1 MKNSKKFFIVCTIL
15 SCTLLCAFGMIIA
28 CTGTQTTS
36 PAENQN
42 SNIVS
47 DSFSVIDTLWQNGTS
62 SAKPKQTIVIEI
74 EKLQPPTGALTEHP
88 YNMVIADILDNLEVE
103 NQRVIANDK
112 ERRQLVSIPHPFF
125 DGMYRAYA
133 DHRPFVISPDAVWL
147 LICQG
152 FSNHVNNNAEE
163 LRHYFV
169 NFEGK
174 EKLSIKAR
182 DISLDNPSSP
192 WEQHFP
198 LFTSKIASYVGDS
211 LVSYLT
217 SDFSTSTLTTRT
229 ASQITVMASMKAYF
243 EYEAVIICGIPKVI
257 LEGTP
262 DDWQRIIDGV
272 QFMRQYELGW
282 WVDEMLPVLK
292 KIKRA
297 SEGEVDKKFWR
308 NMYKQREEK
317 QDMGCGTQT
326 EIIAN
331 GWVVKFYP
339 YGGEKNRTNLK
350 EFKKG
355 SSSLPPEIVSVPLS
369 FKDYIK
375 GVEADLNLYAGF
387 VGLSQDRETFAL
399 RPEVGWFIT
408 KQE

>member
-1 MKNSKKFFIVCTIL
+1 MKRPFRVCAM
-15 SCTLLCAFGMIIA
+15 LCAFGMIIA
-28 CTGTQTTS
+28 CNGMQTS
-36 PAENQN
+36 PPIENQAAT
-42 SNIVS
+42 IVS
-47 DSFSVIDTLWQNGTS
+47 DSSSVVDSLWQSGIPGG
-62 SAKPKQTIVIEI
+62 KPKQTIVIEI
-74 EKLQPPTGALTEHP
+74 EKLQPPTGALREHP

-152 FSNHVNNNAEE
+152 FSNHVNNNAEK

-169 NFEGK
+169 DFEGK
-174 EKLSIKAR
+174 KTLSIIAN
-182 DISLDNPSSP
+182 DISLNNPASP
-192 WEQHFP
+192 WEEHFP
-198 LFTSKIASYVGDS
+198 SFTRKIASYVGDS
-211 LVSYLT
+211 LVSILT

-243 EYEAVIICGIPKVI
+243 DYEAVITCGIPKVF

-262 DDWQRIIDGV
+262 DDWQRVIDGA
-272 QFMRQYELGW
+272 QFLRQYELGW
-282 WVDEMLPVLK
+282 WVDEMMPVLK

-297 SEGEVDKKFWR
+297 SEGEVDKRFWR

-317 QDMGCGTQT
+317 WDTGCGTQT
-326 EIIAN
+326 DIMAN

-339 YGGEKNRTNLK
+339 YSSDKYRMNLK
-350 EFKKG
+350 EVKEKSPG
-355 SSSLPPEIVSVPLS
+355 LPPEIVSVPLS
-369 FKDYIK
+369 FKDYTK
-375 GVEADLNLYAGF
+375 GIEEDLNLYAGF
-387 VGLSQDRETFAL
+387 VGLSQNSETLAL

-408 KQE
+408 MQK